1 MEEILFNKP
10 GKKIILLGNEAIVRG
25 ALEEGVNFVSTYP
38 GTPASEIG
46 DTFFK
51 IAKKVGVYFEYSTNE
66 KVALEAGIGAS
77 FSGLKTLVAMKNFGL
92 NVALD
97 ALFPFLYTGTKG
109 PTVIIVADDP
119 SCHSSAQSE
128 ENSRFVALATH
139 IPVLEPSDPQECK
152 DFTKLAFQIS
162 EKFKIPVIIRTTT
175 RVAHQSAPVELGK
188 LAPYRTE
195 GFGAG
200 FVKDPKKFVTL
211 PPRVLEMKK
220 ELLTKIEKIKEF
232 SEKSKINQI
241 YRLPKSIDGS
251 SRVGIITSGISYL
264 YVRETLKELTSHQ
277 DGGGGLPVLKLGFFY
292 PLPEEKIKNFIKN
305 FKKVLVIEELEPHLE
320 KEVERLAKDVN
331 CKLKVIGKD
340 LIPEV
345 GELRPEIVISAIA
358 KFANCKLKA
367 KSGRS
372 SSSRCDS
379 IIENSLKTELP
390 CYGSEGEEE
399 DLSSSPI
406 ENLKLKIPRRLPQL
420 CPGCPYW
427 LVISAIKKAVDLKK
441 VIFGGEIGCYMLF
454 GNSPINLQDYLSC
467 MGSSVGIA
475 HGIMKASS
483 FAKAS
488 EDKGK
493 LITFVGDSSF
503 FHAGIPALINT
514 VFNKSNPL
522 IIILENRT
530 TAMTGHQPHPG
541 APIIPNGIKIEEIV
555 RACGVKNLKAID
567 PINQKEFVATIKEFL
582 NKKETSVI
590 IVQRPC
596 IWIKK

>member
-1 MEEILFNKP
+1 MEEILLNKS
-10 GKKIILLGNEAIVRG
+10 GGKIILLGNETIVRG
-25 ALEEGVNFVSTYP
+25 ALEAGVNFVSTYP

-92 NVALD
+92 NVCLD
-97 ALFPFLYTGTKG
+97 SLFPLTYTGTKG
-109 PTVIIVADDP
+109 PMVIVVADDP
-119 SCHSSAQSE
+119 SCYSSAQSE
-128 ENSRFVALATH
+128 ENSRGLVLATH
-139 IPVLEPSDPQECK
+139 IPTLEPSDPQECK

-162 EKFKIPVIIRTTT
+162 EKFKIPVMIRTTT
-175 RVAHQSAPVELGK
+175 RVAHQKMPVKLGK
-188 LAPYRTE
+188 ITFP
-195 GFGAG
+195 GNVVGK

-232 SEKSKINQI
+232 SEKSKTNFV
-241 YRLPKSIDGS
+241 DGKT
-251 SRVGIITSGISYL
+251 SRPIGIITSGISYL
-264 YVRETLKELTSHQ
+264 YVREALKELNLN
-277 DGGGGLPVLKLGFFY
+277 LPVLKLGFFY
-292 PLPEEKIKNFIKN
+292 PLPEEKIKDFIKGL
-305 FKKVLVIEELEPHLE
+305 KKVLIVEELEPYLE
-320 KEVERLAKDVN
+320 KEVERLAKEAN
-331 CKLKVIGKD
+331 CKLKVVGKQ

-345 GELRPEIVISAIA
+345 GELKPEIVTLALA
-358 KFANCKLKA
+358 KFTNA
-367 KSGRS
+367 KY
-372 SSSRCDS
+372 S
-379 IIENSLKTELP
+379 ILNTK
-390 CYGSEGEEE
+390 YQ
-399 DLSSSPI
+399 
-406 ENLKLKIPRRLPQL
+406 IPFPKRFPQL
-420 CPGCPYW
+420 CLGCPYW

-475 HGIMKASS
+475 HGIKKATGQ
-483 FAKAS
+483 KI
-488 EDKGK
+488 
-493 LITFVGDSSF
+493 ITFVGDSSF

-541 APIIPNGIKIEEIV
+541 APVIPNGIKIEEIV

-567 PINQKEFVATIKEFL
+567 PINQKEFIATIKEFL

>member
-1 MEEILFNKP
+1 MEELLQNKP
-10 GKKIILLGNEAIVRG
+10 GKKIILLGNETIVRG
-25 ALEEGVNFVSTYP
+25 ALEEGVQFVSTYP

-92 NVALD
+92 NVCLD
-97 ALFPFLYTGTKG
+97 ALFPLTYTGTKG
-109 PTVIIVADDP
+109 PMVIIVADDP
-119 SCHSSAQSE
+119 SCYSSAQSE
-128 ENSRFVALATH
+128 ENSRGLVLATH
-139 IPVLEPSDPQECK
+139 IPTLEPSDPQECK

-162 EKFKIPVIIRTTT
+162 EKFKIPVMIRTTT
-175 RVAHQSAPVELGK
+175 RVAHQKMPVKLGK
-188 LAPYRTE
+188 ITFP
-195 GFGAG
+195 GNVVGK

-220 ELLTKIEKIKEF
+220 ELLTKIEKIKQF
-232 SEKSKINQI
+232 SEKSKTNFV
-241 YRLPKSIDGS
+241 DGKT
-251 SRVGIITSGISYL
+251 SRPIGIITSGVSYL
-264 YVRETLKELTSHQ
+264 YVREALKELNLYPVKSREA
-277 DGGGGLPVLKLGFFY
+277 GISSKAKLFNRVNLPVLKLGFFY
-292 PLPEEKIKNFIKN
+292 PLPEEKIKDFIKGL
-305 FKKVLVIEELEPHLE
+305 KKVLIVEELEPYLE
-320 KEVERLAKDVN
+320 KEVERLAKEAN
-331 CKLKVIGKD
+331 CKLKVVGKQ

-345 GELRPEIVISAIA
+345 GELKPEIVTLALA
-358 KFANCKLKA
+358 KFTNTKY
-367 KSGRS
+367 
-372 SSSRCDS
+372 S
-379 IIENSLKTELP
+379 ILNTK
-390 CYGSEGEEE
+390 YQ
-399 DLSSSPI
+399 
-406 ENLKLKIPRRLPQL
+406 IPFPKRFPQL

-427 LVISAIKKAVDLKK
+427 LVFAAIKKAVDIKK

-475 HGIMKASS
+475 HGIKKATGQ
-483 FAKAS
+483 KI
-488 EDKGK
+488 
-493 LITFVGDSSF
+493 ITFVGDSSF

-541 APIIPNGIKIEEIV
+541 APVIPNGIKIEEIV

-567 PINQKEFVATIKEFL
+567 PINQKEFIATIKEFL

-590 IVQRPC
+590 IAQRPC